1 MKVSWNSD
9 VCIHAGK
16 CVTNLP
22 DVFKI
27 ENDTLA
33 IYSDAAPEERV
44 REVVAMCPS
53 GALTIQED

>member
-1 MKVSWNSD
+1 MKVNWDSN

-16 CVTNLP
+16 CVGNLP
-22 DVFKI
+22 EVFKI

-33 IYSDAAPEERV
+33 IYPEAAEEGRL

-53 GALTIQED
+53 GALTIEE